1 MLHDMLHW
9 CTSGSVCKSKQSLLQ
24 LNAGSNN
31 PVHLTHYETT
41 QPVFNGKH
49 AVATNLNIVHAVT
62 VHVTRS
68 LVL

>member
-1 MLHDMLHW
+1 MLNDMLHW
-9 CTSGSVCKSKQSLLQ
+9 SVCKSKQSLLQ